1 MITQDKKKLFLIDSY
16 ALIYRA
22 YFAFIK
28 NPRINSKGFNTSAIY
43 GFLNTLTEIIREE
56 RPTHI
61 ATVFDLKG
69 PTKRHAL
76 FKDYKANR
84 DAMPEGISLAI
95 PYIKRVI
102 DSLNIQ
108 RISLPGYEADDL
120 IGTLSKMAEKEGLTT
135 YMVTP
140 DKDFAQ
146 LVTKKIFI
154 YKPGKRGNGPTIMG
168 EDDVC
173 DKYGLKGIYQFID
186 FLAMMGDTSDNIP
199 GIAGVGPK
207 TAQRLIDEYE
217 SMDGVYQNIENISG
231 KLKEKLILSKENAF
245 LSKKLVKIITDAP
258 LEESISDLLR
268 QEPSIDQ
275 FEKLCEELEF
285 KNIMNRV
292 KNSLQ
297 IDIKNHD
304 EDTTKNQDHQL
315 NLFNQPVEE
324 QKIEQLT
331 KSITWITTS
340 SSIADFNI
348 KLLQQNKVTVDLI
361 LEKEKSIK

>member
-28 NPRINSKGFNTSAIY
+28 NPRINSKGFDTSAIY

-69 PTKRHAL
+69 PTKRHVL
-76 FKDYKANR
+76 YKDYKANR

-95 PYIKRVI
+95 PYIKKVI

-108 RISLPGYEADDL
+108 RISLAGYEADDL
-120 IGTLSKMAEKEGLTT
+120 IGTLSKMAEKEGLIT

-154 YKPGKRGNGPTIMG
+154 YKPGKRGDGPTIMG

-186 FLAMMGDTSDNIP
+186 FLAMMGDASDNIP

-217 SMDGVYQNIENISG
+217 SMDMLIGPSG
-231 KLKEKLILSKENAF
+231 DQCGTGANKYMF
-245 LSKKLVKIITDAP
+245 KIWSASVASNYDDRGFHSVAWFFHG
-258 LEESISDLLR
+258 DLLDHAGADTVKAAI
-268 QEPSIDQ
+268 QEY
-275 FEKLCEELEF
+275 
-285 KNIMNRV
+285 
-292 KNSLQ
+292 
-297 IDIKNHD
+297 
-304 EDTTKNQDHQL
+304 
-315 NLFNQPVEE
+315 
-324 QKIEQLT
+324 
-331 KSITWITTS
+331 
-340 SSIADFNI
+340 
-348 KLLQQNKVTVDLI
+348 
-361 LEKEKSIK
+361 